1 MQQYIDNLLA
11 IKNSTDLNYAIMMC
25 NISTWGAQQFLAN
38 EINQETARIRFTSQL
53 QAAELRQIPDEA
65 LKTAITEQIQN
76 LLNFVSE

>member
-11 IKNSTDLNYAIMMC
+11 IKNNTDVNYAIMMC
-25 NISTWGAQQFLAN
+25 NISTWAAQQFLTN
-38 EINQETARIRFTSQL
+38 EINQETAKIRFTSQL
-53 QAAELRQIPDEA
+53 QAAELRRIPDEA